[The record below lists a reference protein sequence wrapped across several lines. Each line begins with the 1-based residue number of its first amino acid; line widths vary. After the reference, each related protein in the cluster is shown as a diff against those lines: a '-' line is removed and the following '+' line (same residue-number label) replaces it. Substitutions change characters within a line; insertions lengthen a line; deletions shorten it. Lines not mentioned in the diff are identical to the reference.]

1 MPPHDRA
8 VGLFRLGFLSRMNHP
23 SRVNDPELL
32 AYERE
37 HDGGPF
43 RPPVQH
49 IRHCLPRH
57 GSPIA
62 CITWI
67 AIWICAQQSITGS
80 AD

>member
-1 MPPHDRA
+1 VELAAMTDQ
-8 VGLFRLGFLSRMNHP
+8 
-23 SRVNDPELL
+23 ELL

-37 HDGGPF
+37 HHGDPF

-67 AIWICAQQSITGS
+67 RDMDVRPAVDYGISGLMFSLEIS
-80 AD
+80 A